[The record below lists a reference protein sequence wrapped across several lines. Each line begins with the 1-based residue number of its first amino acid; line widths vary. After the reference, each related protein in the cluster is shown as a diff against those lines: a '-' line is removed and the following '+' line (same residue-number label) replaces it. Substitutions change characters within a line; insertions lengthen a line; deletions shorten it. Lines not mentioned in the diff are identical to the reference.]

1 MFISICYLL
10 FFLSGA
16 AALIYQ
22 VAWVRSLT
30 LIFGGSHLAVTVV
43 LSVFMAGLAVGGYV
57 IGRYADSVK
66 KPLKLYSF
74 LELGIALFAL
84 IFIALMKV
92 YPPIYIFSVQI
103 NDDSQLYIFLIRIFF
118 SVAALIIPTTMMGG
132 TLPLMTRFLS
142 GQPDRIRG
150 RLSFLY
156 ALNTFGAVTGA
167 VLAGFVLLKYYS
179 VSTALYTAMS
189 INVLVGIAALVL
201 QSRVRTLMDYENSV
215 QKQNAPE
222 PLKTSESAGPQ
233 QNRKSGIDTDKSLP
247 TVNPSEF
254 MLPMRLVLWGI
265 GVSGFCALGY
275 EVLWTRVL
283 SIIFGASVF
292 SFTIVLAAFLSGIA
306 MGSELYGIL
315 PKIFRGK
322 NRGVRSSVVWFG
334 IVQIVIGVSSLVASS
349 YIIYLPSGIVQLTDF
364 FSKMDMDIFGIRA
377 WASFSLAFM
386 FMVVPAFFMGV
397 AFPLAGK
404 AHVEYKRQVGSAVGE
419 VLAYNTIGAILGA
432 AVSGFLLI
440 YFLGI
445 ERSLEIIT
453 AINVCLG
460 VLVLVSLG
468 NSRTLNLS
476 VLGLG
481 LGLVFFFI
489 VNRDDLRIWDT
500 NYFAVYQSTHPEDFD
515 SREKILSR
523 LSQVEILYYGEGVES
538 IVSSLKTADGN
549 QIFMTNGRVEASLQL
564 SDVQNQFAL
573 GHVPMLLNRDPKNI
587 LVVGTGS
594 GMTLGATSVY
604 PNIEQITL
612 AEIEPKVIEVAKTFK
627 EYNHYVLDNP
637 KLKIIFN
644 DGRNFLLTSKQKYD
658 VITADPIHPWFR
670 GAGYLYTSEYFM
682 IASQHLRPGGIICQW
697 LPLYDM
703 TAKNIK
709 SIIKTFTGSFKYT
722 MMWATD
728 VDAQLVGSNS
738 PIIMNKADLEKKI
751 ANPVIN
757 DDLKLVGMGSA
768 TDFLNRFIMG
778 TNRMRELGRDG
789 ILNTDNN
796 LYLEFSAPLSFGT
809 PNNTD
814 LNRNEILK
822 YRENVELYIAP

>member
-1 MFISICYLL
+1 M

-43 LSVFMAGLAVGGYV
+43 LSVFMTGLAVGGYA
-57 IGRYADSVK
+57 IGRHADSVK
-66 KPLKLYSF
+66 KPLQLYSF

-92 YPPIYIFSVQI
+92 YPPIYIFLVQI
-103 NDDSQLYIFLIRIFF
+103 KDDSQLYIFLIRIVF
-118 SVAALIIPTTMMGG
+118 SVAALIIPTTLMGG

-142 GQPDRIRG
+142 GQPDRVRG
-150 RLSFLY
+150 RISFLY

-167 VLAGFVLLKYYS
+167 ILAGFVLLKYYS
-179 VSTALYTAMS
+179 VSSALYTAIS
-189 INVLVGIAALVL
+189 INVLVGIAAVVL
-201 QSRVRTLMDYENSV
+201 QSKVHIVMDYENSV
-215 QKQNAPE
+215 RKQNDPE
-222 PLKTSESAGPQ
+222 QLKTSESARSQ
-233 QNRKSGIDTDKSLP
+233 QNRKSKKDTDESIPIGK
-247 TVNPSEF
+247 PSEF

-315 PKIFRGK
+315 PKIFGER
-322 NRGVRSSVVWFG
+322 NRGIRSSVFWFG

-349 YIIYLPSGIVQLTDF
+349 YIIYLPSGIVQLTAF
-364 FSKMDMDIFGIRA
+364 FSKMDMDIFEVRA

-386 FMVVPAFFMGV
+386 FMVIPAFFMGV
-397 AFPLAGK
+397 AFPLAVK
-404 AHVEYKRQVGSAVGE
+404 AHAEYKRRVGSAVGE

-432 AVSGFLLI
+432 AISGFLLI

-445 ERSLEIIT
+445 ERSLELIT
-453 AINVCLG
+453 AINVSLG
-460 VLVLVSLG
+460 LLVLASLR
-468 NSRTLNLS
+468 NSKMLKLS
-476 VLGLG
+476 ALG
-481 LGLVFFFI
+481 LGLVLVLFFI
-489 VNRDDLRIWDT
+489 VDRDDLRIWDT
-500 NYFAVYQSTHPEDFD
+500 NYFAVYQSTHPEGFD
-515 SREKILSR
+515 TQEKIQRS
-523 LSQVEILYYGEGVES
+523 LSQVELLYYGEGVES
-538 IVSSLKTADGN
+538 IVSSFKTADGN

-573 GHVPMLLNRDPKNI
+573 GHIPMLLNRTPKNI

-612 AEIEPKVIEVAKTFK
+612 AEIEPKVIGVAKTFK
-627 EYNHYVLDNP
+627 KYNHHVLDNSR
-637 KLKIIFN
+637 LKIIFN
-644 DGRNFLLTSKQKYD
+644 DGRNFLMTSKQKYD

-670 GAGYLYTSEYFM
+670 GAGYLYTSEYFK
-682 IASQHLRPGGIICQW
+682 IASQHLQPGGIICQW

-709 SIIKTFTGSFKYT
+709 SIVKTFAGSFKYT
-722 MMWATD
+722 MMWGTD

-738 PIIMNKADLEKKI
+738 PIIIDKAELEKKI
-751 ANPVIN
+751 ADPIIN
-757 DDLKLVGMGSA
+757 DDLKRAGMGSV
-768 TDFLNRFIMG
+768 TDFLNHFVMG
-778 TNRMRELGRDG
+778 TKGMSELGQDG
-789 ILNTDNN
+789 ILNTDDN
-796 LYLEFSAPLSFGT
+796 LYLEFSAPLSFGN
-809 PNNTD
+809 PENID

-822 YRENVELYIAP
+822 YREKIEQYIVP

>member
-1 MFISICYLL
+1 M

-43 LSVFMAGLAVGGYV
+43 LSVFMTGLAVGGYA
-57 IGRYADSVK
+57 IGRHADAVK
-66 KPLKLYSF
+66 KPLQLYSF

-92 YPPIYIFSVQI
+92 YPPIYIFLVQI
-103 NDDSQLYIFLIRIFF
+103 KDDSQLYIFLIRIVF
-118 SVAALIIPTTMMGG
+118 SVAALIIPTTLMGG

-142 GQPDRIRG
+142 GQPDRVRG
-150 RLSFLY
+150 HISFLY

-167 VLAGFVLLKYYS
+167 ILAGFVLLKYYS
-179 VSTALYTAMS
+179 VSSALYTAIS
-189 INVLVGIAALVL
+189 INVLVGIAAVVL
-201 QSRVRTLMDYENSV
+201 QSKVHIGMDYENSV
-215 QKQNAPE
+215 REQNDPE
-222 PLKTSESAGPQ
+222 QLKTSESARSQ
-233 QNRKSGIDTDKSLP
+233 QNRKSKKDTDESIPIGK
-247 TVNPSEF
+247 PSEF

-315 PKIFRGK
+315 PKIFGER
-322 NRGVRSSVVWFG
+322 NRGIRSSVFWFG

-349 YIIYLPSGIVQLTDF
+349 YIIYLPSGIVQLTAF
-364 FSKMDMDIFGIRA
+364 FSKMDMDIFEVRV

-386 FMVVPAFFMGV
+386 VMVIPAFFMGV

-404 AHVEYKRQVGSAVGE
+404 AHAEYKRQVGSAVGE

-432 AVSGFLLI
+432 AISGFLLI

-445 ERSLEIIT
+445 ERSLELIT
-453 AINVCLG
+453 AINVSLG
-460 VLVLVSLG
+460 LLVLASLR
-468 NSRTLNLS
+468 NSKMLKLS
-476 VLGLG
+476 ALG
-481 LGLVFFFI
+481 LGLVLVLFFI
-489 VNRDDLRIWDT
+489 VDRDDLRIWDT
-500 NYFAVYQSTHPEDFD
+500 NYFAVYQSTHPEGFD
-515 SREKILSR
+515 TQEKIQRS
-523 LSQVEILYYGEGVES
+523 LSQVELLYYGEGVES
-538 IVSSLKTADGN
+538 IVSSFKTADGN

-573 GHVPMLLNRDPKNI
+573 GHIPMLLNRTPKNI

-612 AEIEPKVIEVAKTFK
+612 AEIEPKVIGVAKTFK
-627 EYNHYVLDNP
+627 KYNHHVLDNSR
-637 KLKIIFN
+637 LKIIFN
-644 DGRNFLLTSKQKYD
+644 DGRNFLMTSKQKYD

-670 GAGYLYTSEYFM
+670 GAGYLYTSEYFK
-682 IASQHLRPGGIICQW
+682 IASQHLQPGGIICQW

-709 SIIKTFTGSFKYT
+709 SIVKTFAGSFKYT
-722 MMWATD
+722 MMWGTD

-738 PIIMNKADLEKKI
+738 PIIIDKAELEKKI
-751 ANPVIN
+751 ADPVIN
-757 DDLKLVGMGSA
+757 DDLKRAGMGSV
-768 TDFLNRFIMG
+768 TDFLNHFVMG
-778 TNRMRELGRDG
+778 TKGMSELGQDG
-789 ILNTDNN
+789 ILNTDDN
-796 LYLEFSAPLSFGT
+796 LYLEFSAPLSFGN
-809 PNNTD
+809 PENID

-822 YRENVELYIAP
+822 YREKIEQYIVP